1 MAERLDIIKT
11 GKLFIGGRFPRTESG
26 RSCPV
31 EDDKGRV
38 IAHVCVASRKDLREA
53 VEAAR
58 RVRTSWRD
66 ATAYLRG
73 QILYRMAEMIEGR
86 RDEFAAAISSTSTL
100 TPAKARKEVEAGV
113 DRLVRFAGWADKY
126 QQLLGCQN
134 PVAGPYYN
142 FTVPQATGVVG
153 VLAPDA
159 PSLLGLIT
167 MIAAPV
173 CAGCPVVAIASE
185 QTPLPAILLSE
196 VCATSDVPGGVIN
209 ILTGRRNELLEPMSE
224 HREVGAIAAAN
235 LTPTQREL
243 LQSGSADSLKRVHAF
258 KCSDAQWLDEDHCA
272 AHWDIEPYV
281 DMKTIWHPSAT

>member
-1 MAERLDIIKT
+1 
-11 GKLFIGGRFPRTESG
+11 
-26 RSCPV
+26 
-31 EDDKGRV
+31 
-38 IAHVCVASRKDLREA
+38 
-53 VEAAR
+53 
-58 RVRTSWRD
+58 
-66 ATAYLRG
+66 
-73 QILYRMAEMIEGR
+73 MAEMIEAR
-86 RDEFAAAISSTSTL
+86 RDEFAAAISTSTL

-113 DRLVRFAGWADKY
+113 DRLVRLQAGPTH